1 MCSYFWLSPDC
12 VFLCRLQHLVAQAV
26 LPSTSKHKDDQHTC
40 LQCGA
45 IFSRPHSLHLH
56 EAAHRGC
63 YPYTVCDICGKGC
76 LSKGN
81 RIRHMAY
88 MTLNARYVH
97 SNIHM
102 PLVSENMY
110 NIVIKMLMVMSQIC
124 HCSDVPGTC
133 Y

>member
-1 MCSYFWLSPDC
+1 MALTRLRLS
-12 VFLCRLQHLVAQAV
+12 LQTAASGSSGCV
-26 LPSTSKHKDDQHTC
+26 LPSTSKHKDDKHTC

-45 IFSRPHSLHLH
+45 IFSRLTSLQLH
-56 EAAHRGC
+56 EAAHRSC
-63 YPYTVCDICGKGC
+63 YTYTCDICGKGC
-76 LSKGN
+76 LSKGTL
-81 RIRHMAY
+81 RGHMAY

-97 SNIHM
+97 SNIPM

-110 NIVIKMLMVMSQIC
+110 NIVIKMLMVMPQRC